1 MFRSV
6 RTGHT
11 NGRHHTYAYSFDRE
25 TFTGAFATRDEAY
38 RAAVARAS
46 GMEDTPAEIFVGER
60 VPADPQ
66 ASGHATEL
74 IKAMARRAR
83 AAAGEGAD
91 EYLRRVNDQ
100 QEAELDEAV
109 ECTILDWL
117 TRHEMMPTFADVRA
131 ISEHPMPALTGAP
144 EAGLVKSRSDE
155 VSDLGTTEYPLP
167 R

>member
-6 RTGHT
+6 RSGYTI
-11 NGRHHTYAYSFDRE
+11 GRHQTYAYSFDHE
-25 TFTGAFATRDEAY
+25 TFTGAFATREEAY

-66 ASGHATEL
+66 ADGHATEL
-74 IKAMARRAR
+74 LKSMARRAR

-109 ECTILDWL
+109 ERVVVEWL
-117 TRHEMMPTFADVRA
+117 TKHEMMPTFADVRA
-131 ISEHPMPALTGAP
+131 ISEYPMPALTGAP
-144 EAGLVKSRSDE
+144 DAGLVRSPEME
-155 VSDLGTTEYPLP
+155 VTEIGTSDYSPN